1 MFWIWNLNGVNLTV
15 LCRTTQNGS
24 LSLSGIASL
33 IIFAIDFR
41 MRYTSINILFYLSY
55 WSNRRFRSE
64 KRTSYTHL
72 VSGRSFVEQ
81 ESKNNIMTVNKQ
93 NIDRLIFSIKSITK
107 NRCSLSDS
115 DYRMLNDVISELEK
129 LKRKKRKVGKNNI
142 ETISK
147 IVEQLLKFFT
157 IGYEALKV
165 LSILKESG
173 HF

>member
-1 MFWIWNLNGVNLTV
+1 
-15 LCRTTQNGS
+15 
-24 LSLSGIASL
+24 
-33 IIFAIDFR
+33 
-41 MRYTSINILFYLSY
+41 
-55 WSNRRFRSE
+55 
-64 KRTSYTHL
+64 
-72 VSGRSFVEQ
+72 
-81 ESKNNIMTVNKQ
+81 MTVNKQ